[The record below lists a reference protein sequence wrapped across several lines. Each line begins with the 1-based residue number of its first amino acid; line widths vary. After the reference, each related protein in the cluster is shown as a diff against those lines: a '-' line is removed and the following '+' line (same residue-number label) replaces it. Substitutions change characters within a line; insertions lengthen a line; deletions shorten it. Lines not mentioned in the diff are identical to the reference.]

1 MALYFNIP
9 NFGNVGLAEIN
20 YGWYVNGWN
29 GAGSGLI
36 RSDVPFT
43 FSISPY
49 NLLYNKPVGAYV
61 PLLTGCNKWTV
72 WGSFTPSDIGIIKTS
87 EDEYGFYI
95 VDSGTIPVQR
105 STAPLPF
112 LNAQE
117 QKCNLYIGCVA
128 HGGDS
133 QYGYDLFYAT
143 DAGTYIW
150 EFEWRVAAEL
160 PTGSWES
167 SLRPANNF
175 VQCTYS
181 DTQLGIGMVG
191 IPSVRDFECTQQ
203 NRTGYA
209 GMIIYVDIT
218 SAEGGASSGLP
229 IDYEGGATTSDYG
242 NGTWSDYGDSYGFDL
257 GYSSPLRN
265 CGLVAIF
272 NPTQGQLSALASWLN
287 SSGLWDNVQ
296 KTWSDPLDCII
307 SLAMFP
313 VVPSNVVAQSL
324 VLGGIDTE
332 ITMNRLVGNDT
343 TVKISFGSI
352 DLKEYFG
359 SFEDYAP
366 YTDLSI
372 YLPYIGFK
380 QLNVNDYMNGRI
392 SLQYAIDFLNG
403 DCIAEIIVT
412 DANTGES
419 RPLDVAHGNVA
430 IQVPLTSTNYIGA
443 YASIVQ
449 GIQNIGNADIAG
461 LANTILA
468 PKVQTARGG
477 NISGNSGAMSPKR
490 AYITID
496 RPQKGQPTHYNRI
509 NGKPLN
515 TGGIVSQYSG
525 FTKGKIEVICYSCTE
540 SEKERIKALFESGVY
555 L

>member
-1 MALYFNIP
+1 MALYFNHP
-9 NFGNVGLAEIN
+9 QLGSVCFAEVN
-20 YGWYVNGWN
+20 YNWYVDGWN
-29 GAGSGLI
+29 GTGSGLI
-36 RSDVPFT
+36 RSDVPLSFC
-43 FSISPY
+43 IQPY
-49 NLLYNKPVGAYV
+49 NLIG
-61 PLLTGCNKWTV
+61 TGDIGNYFEILSNADDVNGKV
-72 WGSFTPSDIGIIKTS
+72 DIGIIKTG
-87 EDEYGFYI
+87 ENEYGLYRAEHG
-95 VDSGTIPVQR
+95 VIPLGR
-105 STAPLPF
+105 STPPMPF
-112 LNAQE
+112 TLNDR
-117 QKCNLYIGCVA
+117 KCSLYLGCA
-128 HGGDS
+128 TSDP
-133 QYGYDLFYAT
+133 QYGYSLFYFT
-143 DAGTYIW
+143 DARMYKW
-150 EFEWRVAAEL
+150 SFSWRASAEL
-160 PTGSWES
+160 PTGSWAS
-167 SLRPANNF
+167 DVTQINGFS
-175 VQCTYS
+175 QCTFT
-181 DTQLGIGMVG
+181 DVQLGLGQLGIPT
-191 IPSVRDFECTQQ
+191 IRDFECCQ
-203 NRTGYA
+203 RTDPNYA
-209 GMIIYVDIT
+209 NILVGTDIT
-218 SAEGGASSGLP
+218 NADGGAGSGLP

-257 GYSSPLRN
+257 GYSSPLLN

>member
-1 MALYFNIP
+1 MALYFNHP
-9 NFGNVGLAEIN
+9 RLGSVCFAEVN
-20 YGWYVNGWN
+20 DKWYSDGWN
-29 GAGSGLI
+29 GTGHGLI
-36 RSDVPFT
+36 RSDVPLSFC
-43 FSISPY
+43 IQPY
-49 NLLYNKPVGAYV
+49 NLIG
-61 PLLTGCNKWTV
+61 TGTIGNYFEILSNAEESGKKI
-72 WGSFTPSDIGIIKTS
+72 DIGIIKTA
-87 EDEYGFYI
+87 ENEYGIYR
-95 VDSGTIPVQR
+95 VEHGVVPTGR
-105 STAPLPF
+105 STPPMPF
-112 LNAQE
+112 TLNDR
-117 QKCNLYIGCVA
+117 KCSLYLGCLTS
-128 HGGDS
+128 DP
-133 QYGYDLFYAT
+133 QYGYSFFYFT
-143 DAGTYIW
+143 DARMYKW
-150 EFEWRVAAEL
+150 SFSWRATAEL
-160 PTGSWES
+160 PTGSWAS
-167 SLRPANNF
+167 DVTQINGFS
-175 VQCTYS
+175 QCTYT
-181 DTQLGIGMVG
+181 DVQLGLGQLGI
-191 IPSVRDFECTQQ
+191 PTVRDFECCQ
-203 NRTGYA
+203 RTDPNYA
-209 GMIIYVDIT
+209 NVLLGTDIT
-218 SAEGGASSGLP
+218 NADGGAGSGLP
-229 IDYEGGATTSDYG
+229 IDYEGGATTADYG

-257 GYSSPLRN
+257 GYSSPLLN

-496 RPQKGQPTHYNRI
+496 RPQRGQPTHYNRI

-515 TGGIVSQYSG
+515 TGGLVSQYSG

-540 SEKERIKALFESGVY
+540 AEKERIKALFESGVY